1 MRIIDTGIT
10 KEILTGDNHPQ
21 LKIGDKLYTVDNRQS
36 TWDKIQK
43 IQSNEQLTNEE
54 KTDNI
59 YELAL
64 GKEAAK
70 EIKNLDL
77 PVENNNFLSYCVMG
91 AITGEDP
98 NELQKMAK
106 EQARKNL

>member
-10 KEILTGDNHPQ
+10 KEMLTGDNCPQ
-21 LKIGDKLYTVDNRQS
+21 LKVAGKLYTVDNRQS

-43 IQSNEQLTNEE
+43 VQNDEGLSDKE
-54 KTDNI
+54 KTTKI

-64 GKEAAK
+64 GEAATK
-70 EIKNLDL
+70 EIEGLDL
-77 PVENNNFLSYCVMG
+77 SVESNVYFSYCVMA

-98 NELQKMAK
+98 KKLQELAK
-106 EQARKNL
+106 KQAEKN

>member
-10 KEILTGDNHPQ
+10 KEMLTGDNFPQ
-21 LKIGDKLYTVDNRQS
+21 LKVLDKLYTVDNRQS

-43 IQSNEQLTNEE
+43 VQADETLDENE
-54 KTDNI
+54 KTTKI

-64 GKEAAK
+64 GVEATK
-70 EIKNLDL
+70 EIMALDL
-77 PVENNNFLSYCVMG
+77 PVETNGYFAFCVMG

-98 NELQKMAK
+98 KKLQELGKKQV
-106 EQARKNL
+106 EKN

>member
-98 NELQKMAK
+98 KELQKLAK
-106 EQARKNL
+106 EQLRKN

>member
-10 KEILTGDNHPQ
+10 KEMLTGDNCPQ
-21 LKIGDKLYTVDNRQS
+21 LKVAGELYTVDNRQS

-43 IQSNEQLTNEE
+43 VQMDETLDEKE
-54 KTDNI
+54 KTRKI

-64 GKEAAK
+64 GEKATK
-70 EIKNLDL
+70 EIEALDM
-77 PVENNNFLSYCVMG
+77 PVESNIYFSYCVMG

-98 NELQKMAK
+98 KKLQELAK
-106 EQARKNL
+106 KQAEKN

>member
-36 TWDKIQK
+36 TWDKIQA
-43 IQSNEQLTNEE
+43 IQADDKLNNEE
-54 KTDNI
+54 KTNKI

-64 GKEAAK
+64 GKEATK
-70 EIKNLDL
+70 EIKELDL
-77 PVENNNFLSYCVMG
+77 PVENNTYLSFCVMG

-106 EQARKNL
+106 EQTRKNL